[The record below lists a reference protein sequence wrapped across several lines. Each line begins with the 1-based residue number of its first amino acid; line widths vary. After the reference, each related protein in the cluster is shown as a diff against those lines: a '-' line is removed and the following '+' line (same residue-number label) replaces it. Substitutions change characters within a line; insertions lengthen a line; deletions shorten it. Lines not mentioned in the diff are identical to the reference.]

1 MTYDFDQIIDRRGS
15 DSTKWHVYG
24 PDVLPLW
31 TADMD
36 FRAPEPVIAALRA
49 RVEHGVFG
57 YCYEPPGLRDV
68 IVERLARLYGWRVGP
83 EAIVFQTGVLVGF
96 QHVCRVAATAADGV
110 LVQPPVYPPI
120 FGAPRHNRSIHQ
132 EAPLVMRPD
141 GRWEIDFDAFEAAAD
156 DRTRVFILCNPHNPV
171 GRVFGRADLERLAAV
186 CLRRG
191 ILICSDEIHCDLTFE
206 GHRHVPIASLDP
218 EVARRSVTLMAPSKT
233 FNVPGL
239 RCSFVIIPDPDLRR
253 RFEGDG
259 DFSEINIM
267 GLVAALA
274 AYRDG
279 QEWLDQVLAYL
290 AANRDFVADYVRR
303 ELPGIEMVAP
313 EATYLAWIDCRRSG
327 IAGSPQEFFLERA
340 RVALHDGAWFG
351 TRGDGFVRLNFGCP
365 RATLVEALERMN
377 RALRGEPRAASLLV
391 EPRVFRPGGTL

>member
-1 MTYDFDQIIDRRGS
+1 MTYDFDRVIDRRHS
-15 DSTKWHVYG
+15 DSTKWRVYG

-36 FRAPEPVIAALRA
+36 FRAPEPVITALRA
-49 RVEHGVFG
+49 RAEHGVFG
-57 YCYEPPGLRDV
+57 YCYEPPELREV
-68 IVERLARLYGWRVGP
+68 IVERLARLYGWRVEP
-83 EAIVFQTGVLVGF
+83 EAVVFQTGVLVGF

-120 FGAPRHNRSIHQ
+120 FDAPRHNGSIHQ

-141 GRWEIDFDAFEAAAD
+141 GRWEIDFDAFEAAAT
-156 DRTRVFILCNPHNPV
+156 DRTRVLILCNPHNPV
-171 GRVFGRADLERLAAV
+171 GRVFGRADLERLAAI
-186 CLRRG
+186 CLRRD
-191 ILICSDEIHCDLTFE
+191 ILICSDEIHCDLVFE
-206 GHRHVPIASLDP
+206 GHRHMPIASLDP

-253 RFEGDG
+253 RFGGDG

-267 GLVAALA
+267 GLVAALS

-279 QEWLDQVLAYL
+279 QEWLDQLLAYL
-290 AANRDFVADYVRR
+290 QANRDFVADYVRR

-313 EATYLAWIDCRRSG
+313 EATYLAWMDCRRSG
-327 IAGSPQEFFLERA
+327 ITGSPQEFFLERA

-365 RATLVEALERMN
+365 RSTLAEALERMKA
-377 RALRGEPRAASLLV
+377 ALRGEPRV
-391 EPRVFRPGGTL
+391 

>member
-1 MTYDFDQIIDRRGS
+1 MTYDFDRVIDRRHS
-15 DSTKWHVYG
+15 DSTKWRVYG

-36 FRAPEPVIAALRA
+36 FRAPEPVITALRA
-49 RVEHGVFG
+49 RAEHGVFG
-57 YCYEPPGLRDV
+57 YCYEPPELREV
-68 IVERLARLYGWRVGP
+68 IVERLARLYGWRVEP
-83 EAIVFQTGVLVGF
+83 EAVVFQTGVLVGF
-96 QHVCRVAATAADGV
+96 QHVCCVAATAADGV

-120 FGAPRHNRSIHQ
+120 FDAPRHNGSIHQ
-132 EAPLVMRPD
+132 EAPLVLRPD
-141 GRWEIDFDAFEAAAD
+141 GRWEIDFDAFEAAAT
-156 DRTRVFILCNPHNPV
+156 DRTRVLILCNPHNPV
-171 GRVFGRADLERLAAV
+171 GRVFGRADLERLAAI
-186 CLRRG
+186 CLRRD
-191 ILICSDEIHCDLTFE
+191 ILICSDEIHCDLVFE
-206 GHRHVPIASLDP
+206 GHRHVPIASLDL

-253 RFEGDG
+253 RFGGDG

-267 GLVAALA
+267 GLVAALS

-313 EATYLAWIDCRRSG
+313 EATYLAWMDCRRSG
-327 IAGSPQEFFLERA
+327 ITGSPQEFFLERA

-351 TRGDGFVRLNFGCP
+351 TRGEGFVRLNFGCP
-365 RATLVEALERMN
+365 RSTLAEALERMKA
-377 RALRGEPRAASLLV
+377 ALRRG
-391 EPRVFRPGGTL
+391 

>member
-1 MTYDFDQIIDRRGS
+1 MTYDFDRVIDRRHS
-15 DSTKWHVYG
+15 DSTKWRVYG

-36 FRAPEPVIAALRA
+36 FRAPEPVITALRA
-49 RVEHGVFG
+49 RAEHGVFG
-57 YCYEPPGLRDV
+57 YCYEPPELREV
-68 IVERLARLYGWRVGP
+68 IVERLARLYGWRVEP
-83 EAIVFQTGVLVGF
+83 EAVVFQTGVLVGF

-120 FGAPRHNRSIHQ
+120 FDAPRHNGSIHQ
-132 EAPLVMRPD
+132 EAPLVLRPD
-141 GRWEIDFDAFEAAAD
+141 GRWEIDFDAFEAAAT
-156 DRTRVFILCNPHNPV
+156 DRTRVLILCNPHNPV
-171 GRVFGRADLERLAAV
+171 GRVFGRADLERLAAI
-186 CLRRG
+186 CLRRD
-191 ILICSDEIHCDLTFE
+191 ILICSDEIHCDLVFE
-206 GHRHVPIASLDP
+206 GHRHVPIASLDL

-253 RFEGDG
+253 RFGGDG

-267 GLVAALA
+267 GLVAALS

-279 QEWLDQVLAYL
+279 QEWLDQLLAYL
-290 AANRDFVADYVRR
+290 QANRDFVADYVRR

-313 EATYLAWIDCRRSG
+313 EATYLAWMDCRRSG
-327 IAGSPQEFFLERA
+327 ITGSPQEFFLERA

-351 TRGDGFVRLNFGCP
+351 TRGEGFVRLNFGCP
-365 RATLVEALERMN
+365 RSALAEALERMKA
-377 RALRGEPRAASLLV
+377 ALRRG
-391 EPRVFRPGGTL
+391 

>member
-1 MTYDFDQIIDRRGS
+1 MTYDFDRVIDRRHS
-15 DSTKWHVYG
+15 DSTKWRVYG

-36 FRAPEPVIAALRA
+36 FRAPEPVITALRA
-49 RVEHGVFG
+49 RAEHGVFG
-57 YCYEPPGLRDV
+57 YCYEPPELREV
-68 IVERLARLYGWRVGP
+68 IVERLARLYGWRVEP
-83 EAIVFQTGVLVGF
+83 EAVVFQTGVLVGF

-120 FGAPRHNRSIHQ
+120 FDAPRHNGSIHQ
-132 EAPLVMRPD
+132 EAPLVLRPD
-141 GRWEIDFDAFEAAAD
+141 GRWEIDFDAFEAAGD
-156 DRTRVFILCNPHNPV
+156 ERTRVFILCNPHNPV
-171 GRVFGRADLERLAAV
+171 GRVFSRADLERLAAI
-186 CLRRG
+186 CLRRD
-191 ILICSDEIHCDLTFE
+191 ILICSDEIHCDLVFE
-206 GHRHVPIASLDP
+206 GHRHVPIASLDL

-253 RFEGDG
+253 RFGGDG

-267 GLVAALA
+267 GLVAALS

-279 QEWLDQVLAYL
+279 QEWLDQLLAYL
-290 AANRDFVADYVRR
+290 QANRDFVADFVRR
-303 ELPGIEMVAP
+303 KLPGIEMVAP
-313 EATYLAWIDCRRSG
+313 EATYLAWMDCRRSG
-327 IAGSPQEFFLERA
+327 ITGSPQEFFLERA

-365 RATLVEALERMN
+365 RSTLAEALERMKA
-377 RALRGEPRAASLLV
+377 ALRRG
-391 EPRVFRPGGTL
+391 

>member
-1 MTYDFDQIIDRRGS
+1 MYSFPVRYDFDTPIDRRRS

-36 FRAPEPVIAALRA
+36 FRAPEPVLAALRA

-57 YCYEPPGLRDV
+57 YCFEPAELREV
-68 IVERLARLYGWRVGP
+68 IVERLAGLYGWRVEP
-83 EAIVFQTGVLVGF
+83 EAILFETGVLAAF
-96 QHVCRVAATAADGV
+96 MHVCRVAAGAEDGV

-120 FGAPRHNRSIHQ
+120 FGAPKLNGSIHQ
-132 EAPLVMRPD
+132 EAPLAMRPD
-141 GRWEIDFDAFEAAAD
+141 GRWEIDFDAFEAAAT

-171 GRVFGRADLERLAAV
+171 GRVFTRAELERLAAI

-191 ILICSDEIHCDLTFE
+191 ILICSDEIHCDLIFG
-206 GHRHVPIASLDP
+206 GHHHVPIASLDP

-239 RCSFVIIPDPDLRR
+239 RCSFAVVPDPAVRR
-253 RFEGDG
+253 RLAGDA
-259 DFSEINIM
+259 DFSEVNNM
-267 GLVAALA
+267 GLAAALA

-290 AANRDFVADYVRR
+290 EGNRDFVVDYARR
-303 ELPGIEMVAP
+303 EMPQIDLVAP
-313 EATYLAWIDCRRSG
+313 EATYLAWMDGRRTG
-327 IAGSPQEFFLERA
+327 ITGSPQKFFLDRA
-340 RVALHDGAWFG
+340 CVALHDGAWFG
-351 TRGDGFVRLNFGCP
+351 TRGNGFVRLNFGCP
-365 RATLVEALERMN
+365 RATLREALERMKE
-377 RALRGEPRAASLLV
+377 ALVRRG
-391 EPRVFRPGGTL
+391 

>member
-1 MTYDFDQIIDRRGS
+1 MTYDFDRVIDRRHS
-15 DSTKWHVYG
+15 DSTKWRVYG

-36 FRAPEPVIAALRA
+36 FRAPEPVITALRA
-49 RVEHGVFG
+49 RAEHGVFG
-57 YCYEPPGLRDV
+57 YCYEPPELREV
-68 IVERLARLYGWRVGP
+68 IVERLARLYGWRVEP
-83 EAIVFQTGVLVGF
+83 EAVVFQTGVLVGF

-120 FGAPRHNRSIHQ
+120 FDAPRHNGSIHQ
-132 EAPLVMRPD
+132 EAPLVLRPD
-141 GRWEIDFDAFEAAAD
+141 GRWEIDFDAFEAAAT
-156 DRTRVFILCNPHNPV
+156 DRTRVLILCNPHNPV
-171 GRVFGRADLERLAAV
+171 GRVFGRADLERLAAI
-186 CLRRG
+186 CLRRD
-191 ILICSDEIHCDLTFE
+191 ILICSDEIHCDLVFE
-206 GHRHVPIASLDP
+206 GHRHVPIASLDL

-253 RFEGDG
+253 RFGGDG

-267 GLVAALA
+267 GLVAALS

-279 QEWLDQVLAYL
+279 QEWLDQLLAYL
-290 AANRDFVADYVRR
+290 QANRDFVADYVRR

-313 EATYLAWIDCRRSG
+313 EATYLAWMDCRRSG
-327 IAGSPQEFFLERA
+327 ITGSPQEFFLERA

-351 TRGDGFVRLNFGCP
+351 TRGEGFVRLNFGCP
-365 RATLVEALERMN
+365 RSTLAEALERMKA
-377 RALRGEPRAASLLV
+377 ALRGEPRV
-391 EPRVFRPGGTL
+391 